1 VTEEERQ
8 LVSALMVRLD
18 GRQALSPD
26 EFLHRFRHSTDGAR
40 LSLDLLNEAAAD
52 HNPEDVEYA
61 LIVGFTF
68 GFTEQHLS
76 VLLDLIDKD
85 WHFAHED
92 IVSALADLRTPKS
105 VEALYHAT
113 QWIPEYL
120 DFDEARALAVKAIW
134 GLGAIEGSAA
144 QEKLDLLAGSD
155 DPILRENAI
164 YQLKLRRGEDPDA

>member
-1 VTEEERQ
+1 MTEEERQ
-8 LVSALMVRLD
+8 LVSALMVRLG

-61 LIVGFTF
+61 LSVGFAF

-92 IVSALADLRTPKS
+92 IVSALADFANT
-105 VEALYHAT
+105 
-113 QWIPEYL
+113 
-120 DFDEARALAVKAIW
+120 
-134 GLGAIEGSAA
+134 
-144 QEKLDLLAGSD
+144 
-155 DPILRENAI
+155 
-164 YQLKLRRGEDPDA
+164 